1 MVESFLMLGCFIAGM
16 LVNHWLNFKS
26 MKATMNLAHK
36 IRENM
41 PYEVYGEIE
50 QTSTGTGNEET
61 E

>member
-1 MVESFLMLGCFIAGM
+1 MGLLEKLILGLETIICFVSGM

-26 MKATMNLAHK
+26 MRATMNLAYK

-41 PYEVYGEIE
+41 PYEAYEDTE
-50 QTSTGTGNEET
+50 QTET

>member
-1 MVESFLMLGCFIAGM
+1 MGLLKELIPLITFVAGM

-41 PYEVYGEIE
+41 PYEVYDEIE
-50 QTSTGTGNEET
+50 QTET

>member
-1 MVESFLMLGCFIAGM
+1 MGILKGLVPLACFILGM
-16 LVNHWLNFKS
+16 LVDHWLNFKS

-41 PYEVYGEIE
+41 PYEVYEDIE
-50 QTSTGTGNEET
+50 QTET